1 MTQDTE
7 LTKVSLESCNYIV
20 SIYTKIRDIII
31 IKLDFYMKK
40 KTKFLLCFSSCVY
53 SFVFYVLVQST
64 QTFLS
69 LTMNV

>member
-40 KTKFLLCFSSCVY
+40 KDKIFTLLFFLCLFIRVLCVNTS
-53 SFVFYVLVQST
+53 
-64 QTFLS
+64 
-69 LTMNV
+69 